1 MTETVRQ
8 KNGRDG
14 IKITWKGTACFE
26 LEACGERI
34 LFDPFVELIG
44 GDHPNT
50 IDEFLHEDTIFITHG
65 HFDHLFFV
73 PQILEQ
79 SDATVFCTEC
89 PAETIARYTDET
101 DYVAQIRAGQTI
113 PIGKVSVK
121 ALKARHIVF
130 DRHYLN
136 RTLKFS
142 RILRYLKNIP
152 FLLYANHEFKEG
164 NETVAYEIRAEGRT
178 ILLLGSLALAEEEPY
193 PEHADLL
200 ILPYQGNNDLEREAA
215 KIIERLQ
222 PRRILLSHFDNAFPP
237 ISRTVDISK
246 FKKMME
252 ERWPQIKVVKPTY
265 GKTIT
270 LF

>member
-152 FLLYANHEFKEG
+152 FLLYA
-164 NETVAYEIRAEGRT
+164 
-178 ILLLGSLALAEEEPY
+178 
-193 PEHADLL
+193 
-200 ILPYQGNNDLEREAA
+200 GNNDLEREAA